1 MASRHLI
8 STVSLSVVALS
19 SLAFARSPAWAD
31 VLIGLATPMSGPVAW
46 TGART
51 QEGAELAV
59 ADLNKRDGVL
69 GERIRMIS
77 VDDNCSG
84 DQAVA
89 AANKLV
95 EAGVVAVI
103 GHDCSGAAIPASA
116 IYAQ

>member
-1 MASRHLI
+1 MASRGFI
-8 STVSLSVVALS
+8 SAVSLALVALTAS
-19 SLAFARSPAWAD
+19 AFARSPAWAD
-31 VLIGLATPMSGPVAW
+31 VLVGLATPLSGPVAW

-59 ADLNKRDGVL
+59 AALNKQGGVL
-69 GERIRMIS
+69 GQRIRMLS

-103 GHDCSGAAIPASA
+103 GHDCPEHAIPASA
-116 IYAQ
+116 